1 MSAPIREL
9 PRTDVPR
16 PLVLIVAT
24 TCGVL
29 AAIAAQ
35 IVLAQRGIELAGVW
49 REFLSA
55 RGVQLRAAGAWW
67 IMAAS
72 ALLAGALVAGWLS
85 RFPLPWLSFRLPRW
99 IIGAVLVGLLAHIGH
114 GAAMKDGIAVGIH
127 AAASFAALCA
137 AAPTA
142 LFGAYFAAKH

>member
-1 MSAPIREL
+1 MNAPIREL
-9 PRTDVPR
+9 PRTEVPHA
-16 PLVLIVAT
+16 LVLIVAT

-35 IVLAQRGIELAGVW
+35 IALAQRGIELAGVW
-49 REFLSA
+49 RELLSA

-72 ALLAGALVAGWLS
+72 ALLAGALVAGALS
-85 RFPLPWLSFRLPRW
+85 RFPLPWLGFRVPRW
-99 IIGAVLVGLLAHIGH
+99 IAGAAVVGALAHIGH
-114 GAAMKDGIAVGIH
+114 GAAMKAGVAVGIH

-137 AAPTA
+137 AALTA
-142 LFGAYFAAKH
+142 LFGAYFAAKR